1 MTRLLFLSIVLGVSL
16 FACTDPD
23 SNNTSNNTS
32 SDMASD
38 MLLDMTPD
46 QASDQPSDLVSDQ
59 GPDLVADQS
68 KDLTEDL
75 STDATGDITEDLPTD
90 MTTTFP
96 LMGFGTLMGMC
107 DVLDTELQ
115 DAQGSVIENQIDFAQ
130 DPYDMNDLMRLTMG
144 GQEIIKDGNAG
155 GSSVLSEVFAYEVL
169 YRCELAVLLKTETE
183 IKYSDPNSKITDL
196 LVEIDGQKIGVS
208 VTRAV
213 KFPRDDS
220 TMYSVEQAKGLLN
233 KKLKGI
239 LSSSMN
245 VMPEDKWV
253 KQILHVLA
261 YDQQHATA
269 LKMAYGQIDA
279 SVKADTIV
287 WITVTDGMDE
297 FIY

>member
-1 MTRLLFLSIVLGVSL
+1 MTRLFFLSIVLGLSL
-16 FACTDPD
+16 SACSDPD
-23 SNNTSNNTS
+23 SNNTSNNPS
-32 SDMASD
+32 SDMSSD
-38 MLLDMTPD
+38 MMLDMAPD
-46 QASDQPSDLVSDQ
+46 QASDQPVDLVSDQ
-59 GPDLVADQS
+59 GPDQAADQS
-68 KDLTEDL
+68 ADL
-75 STDATGDITEDLPTD
+75 SMDATADITEDLPTD
-90 MTTTFP
+90 MTSNFP
-96 LMGFGTLMGMC
+96 LMGFGALMGMC

-130 DPYDMNDLMRLTMG
+130 DPYDMDDLMRLSMG

-183 IKYSDPNSKITDL
+183 INYTDPNSKITDL

-213 KFPRDDS
+213 KFPRDDN
-220 TMYSVEQAKGLLN
+220 TMYSVDQAKGLLD

-239 LSSSMN
+239 LNSSMN
-245 VMPEDKWV
+245 VVPEDKWV

-269 LKMAYGQIDA
+269 LKTAYGQLDA
-279 SVKADTIV
+279 AVKADTIV